1 MAEATTAMTPGAMA
15 SGAAGT
21 DLDMPEVE
29 TAVASVP
36 TSGPMAMI
44 YRLTGG
50 QSPRQL
56 LPAIAGIVVSV
67 IALGFFVSSQQPE
80 RTTLYA
86 SLPESEKSRVV
97 DALKNAGVDVA
108 LDPTTGD
115 VIVPVSD
122 YHSSR
127 MTLAAQ
133 GLPASIPDGYDALSD
148 IPMGSSRSVETVR
161 LKQTQEVELARS
173 ISEIEGLVTAR
184 VHLAIPEKSVF
195 ARASTPP
202 SGSVFLQMENGRS
215 LSRQQVDAIVHLVAS
230 SVPFM
235 AKNDVTVVDQYGNLL
250 SRAPQD
256 SAGRVSDAQLEHR
269 IRLEDIYRNR
279 VISLVTPIVGAGN
292 VTAQVNL
299 DIDFTRSEVTEELM
313 DPEGNALRSEQRS
326 SETSSEIIAKGVPG
340 ATSNSAPT
348 QTEMNTEQNL
358 GTTDPNS
365 AKARSTSETR
375 NYEVSRTVSTT
386 QRPSSQIT
394 GIQAAVL
401 VREMEVMNAETGL
414 MEVQAIPDEKLKEI
428 EALIASAIG
437 INDERGDSLTVSS
450 STFVSALEGV
460 KKPWYDMD
468 WAVNLMRQGL
478 TILLMAVV
486 VLGVIRPLI
495 NRVMVP
501 TAQGGPGE
509 AMVSMDDDVD
519 LDTVEIQEGES
530 LEDIKAKLKP
540 KKAAISPEMLDTANT
555 YDDKVAV
562 IRMIVSDEAG
572 RVSNVFKNMM
582 RGDMDPV

>member
-1 MAEATTAMTPGAMA
+1 MAEATNVMDP
-15 SGAAGT
+15 AAEGQT
-21 DLDMPEVE
+21 DDAA
-29 TAVASVP
+29 TQVATVP
-36 TSGPMAMI
+36 TSGPMAI
-44 YRLTGG
+44 VYRLTGG
-50 QSPRQL
+50 QSLRQV
-56 LPAIAGIVVSV
+56 LPAAVGIVVAIIGMV
-67 IALGFFVSSQQPE
+67 FFVVSQQPE

-86 SLPESEKSRVV
+86 SLPDSEKARVV

-115 VIVPVSD
+115 VIVPVRD

-133 GLPASIPDGYDALSD
+133 GLPASIPDGYDSLSD
-148 IPMGSSRSVETVR
+148 IPMGSSRSVESVR
-161 LKQTQEVELARS
+161 LKQTQEIELARS

-202 SGSVFLQMENGRS
+202 TGSVFVQMENGRS
-215 LSRQQVDAIVHLVAS
+215 LSRQQVDAIVHLVSS

-235 AKNDVTVVDQYGNLL
+235 SKNDVTVVDQYGNLM
-250 SRAPQD
+250 SRPAQD
-256 SAGRVSDAQLEHR
+256 SAGMMSDSQLEHR

-279 VISLVTPIVGAGN
+279 VIALVSPIVGAGN

-299 DIDFTRSEVTEELM
+299 NIDFTRSEVTEELM
-313 DPEGNALRSEQRS
+313 DPEGTVLRSEQRS
-326 SETSSEIIAKGVPG
+326 TETSSEVIAKGIPG
-340 ATSNSAPT
+340 ATSNRAPT
-348 QTEMNTEQNL
+348 QTDIDTQQNVD
-358 GTTDPNS
+358 GGDPNS
-365 AKARSTSETR
+365 AKARSSSQTR

-401 VREMEVMNAETGL
+401 VREMEVVDPETGL
-414 MEVQAIPDEKLKEI
+414 TQVQEIPQEKLDEI
-428 EALIASAIG
+428 EALVANTIG
-437 INDERGDSLTVSS
+437 IDAERGDSLTVSS

-468 WAVNLMRQGL
+468 WAVTIMRQGL
-478 TILLMAVV
+478 TILIMAVV

-495 NRVMVP
+495 NRIMVP
-501 TAQGGPGE
+501 AATGGPGE
-509 AMVSMDDDVD
+509 AVVSMDEDVD

-572 RVSNVFKNMM
+572 RVSNVFKSMM
-582 RGDMDPV
+582 RGDLDSA

>member
-1 MAEATTAMTPGAMA
+1 MAEATTVMDPATA
-15 SGAAGT
+15 SQGDEPST
-21 DLDMPEVE
+21 QVS
-29 TAVASVP
+29 TIP

-44 YRLTGG
+44 YRFTGG
-50 QSPRQL
+50 QSLRQV
-56 LPAIAGIVVSV
+56 LPATIGIIVALVGIV
-67 IALGFFVSSQQPE
+67 FFVVSQQPE

-86 SLPESEKSRVV
+86 SLPEAEKARVI

-115 VIVPVSD
+115 VIVPVRD

-133 GLPASIPDGYDALSD
+133 GLPVSIPDGYDSLAE
-148 IPMGSSRSVETVR
+148 IPMGSSRSVEQVR
-161 LKQTQEVELARS
+161 LKQTQEIELARS

-202 SGSVFLQMENGRS
+202 TASVFVQMENGRS
-215 LSRQQVDAIVHLVAS
+215 LSRQQVDAIVHLVSS

-250 SRAPQD
+250 SRPPQD
-256 SAGRVSDAQLEHR
+256 SAGMVSDAQLEHR

-279 VISLVTPIVGAGN
+279 VIALVSPIVGAGN

-299 DIDFTRSEVTEELM
+299 DIDFTRSEITEELM
-313 DPEGNALRSEQRS
+313 DPEGTALRSEQRS
-326 SETSSEIIAKGVPG
+326 SESSAEIIAKGVPG
-340 ATSNSAPT
+340 ATSNRAPT
-348 QTEMNTEQNL
+348 QTDIETSQSVDNS
-358 GTTDPNS
+358 DPNS

-401 VREMEVMNAETGL
+401 VREMEVVNPETGL
-414 MEVQAIPDEKLKEI
+414 KEVQEIPKDKLDEI
-428 EALIASAIG
+428 EALVANAIG
-437 INDERGDSLTVSS
+437 IDADRGDSLTVSS

-468 WAVNLMRQGL
+468 WAVTIMRQGL
-478 TILLMAVV
+478 TILIMAVV

-495 NRVMVP
+495 NRIMVP
-501 TAQGGPGE
+501 AAQGGPGE
-509 AMVSMDDDVD
+509 AVVNLDDDVD

-540 KKAAISPEMLDTANT
+540 KKASISPEMLDTANT

-572 RVSNVFKNMM
+572 RVSNVFKTMM
-582 RGDMDPV
+582 QQDMDPV

>member
-1 MAEATTAMTPGAMA
+1 MAEATTVMDPAAEGQTDDAATQMA
-15 SGAAGT
+15 
-21 DLDMPEVE
+21 P
-29 TAVASVP
+29 VP
-36 TSGPMAMI
+36 VSGPMAI
-44 YRLTGG
+44 VYRLTGG
-50 QSPRQL
+50 QSLRQV
-56 LPAIAGIVVSV
+56 LPAAVGIVVAV
-67 IALGFFVSSQQPE
+67 IGMAFFVVSQQPE

-86 SLPESEKSRVV
+86 SLPDSEKARVV
-97 DALKNAGVDVA
+97 DALTNAGVDVA

-115 VIVPVSD
+115 VIVPVRD

-133 GLPASIPDGYDALSD
+133 GLPASIPDGYDSLSD
-148 IPMGSSRSVETVR
+148 IPMGSSRSVENVR
-161 LKQTQEVELARS
+161 LKQSQEIELARS

-202 SGSVFLQMENGRS
+202 TGSVFVQMENGRS
-215 LSRQQVDAIVHLVAS
+215 LSRQQVDAIVHLVSS

-235 AKNDVTVVDQYGNLL
+235 SKNDVTVVDQYGNLM

-256 SAGRVSDAQLEHR
+256 SAGMMSDSQLEHR

-279 VISLVTPIVGAGN
+279 VIALVSPIVGAGN

-299 DIDFTRSEVTEELM
+299 NIDFTRSEVTEEIM
-313 DPEGNALRSEQRS
+313 DPEGTVLRSEQRS

-340 ATSNSAPT
+340 ATSNRAPT
-348 QTEMNTEQNL
+348 QTDIETQQNIDNS
-358 GTTDPNS
+358 DPNS
-365 AKARSTSETR
+365 AKARSSSQTR

-401 VREMEVMNAETGL
+401 VREMEVLDPETGL
-414 MEVQAIPDEKLKEI
+414 TQIQEIPQEKLDEI
-428 EALIASAIG
+428 EALVRNTIG
-437 INDERGDSLTVSS
+437 INSERGDSLTVSS

-468 WAVNLMRQGL
+468 WAVTIIRQGL
-478 TILLMAVV
+478 TILIMAVV

-495 NRVMVP
+495 NRIMVP
-501 TAQGGPGE
+501 AATGGPGE
-509 AMVSMDDDVD
+509 AIVSMDEDVD

-572 RVSNVFKNMM
+572 RVSNVFKSMM
-582 RGDMDPV
+582 RGDLDSA

>member
-1 MAEATTAMTPGAMA
+1 MAEATTAMTPGA
-15 SGAAGT
+15 AGT
-21 DLDMPEVE
+21 DLDSPESNTV
-29 TAVASVP
+29 VSSVP
-36 TSGPMAMI
+36 TTGPMAVL
-44 YRLTGG
+44 YRVTGG
-50 QSPRQL
+50 QSLRQV
-56 LPAIAGIVVSV
+56 LPAAIGIVVAV
-67 IALGFFVSSQQPE
+67 LGLIFFVVSQQPE

-86 SLPESEKSRVV
+86 SLPEAEKSRVV
-97 DALKNAGVDVA
+97 DALKNAGVDVT

-115 VIVPVSD
+115 VIVPVGD

-133 GLPASIPDGYDALSD
+133 GLPASIPDGYDTLGD
-148 IPMGSSRSVETVR
+148 IPMGSSRSVEQVR
-161 LKQTQEVELARS
+161 LKQTQEIELARS
-173 ISEIEGLVTAR
+173 ISEIEGVVAAR
-184 VHLAIPEKSVF
+184 LHLAIPEKSVF

-202 SGSVFLQMENGRS
+202 TASVFVQMENGRS

-235 AKNDVTVVDQYGNLL
+235 AKNDVTVVDQHGNLL
-250 SRAPQD
+250 SRPPQD
-256 SAGRVSDAQLEHR
+256 TAGMVSDAQLEHR

-279 VISLVTPIVGAGN
+279 VIALVSPIVGAGN

-299 DIDFTRSEVTEELM
+299 DIDFTRSEVTEEIM

-326 SETSSEIIAKGVPG
+326 SESSSEIIAKGVPG
-340 ATSNSAPT
+340 ATSNRAPT
-348 QTEMNTEQNL
+348 RTEVDTEQNADSS
-358 GTTDPNS
+358 DPNS

-401 VREMEVMNAETGL
+401 VREMEVMNPETGL
-414 MEVQAIPDEKLKEI
+414 IEVQEIPQEKLDEI
-428 EALIASAIG
+428 EALVANALG
-437 INDERGDSLTVSS
+437 IDDERGDSLTVSS
-450 STFVSALEGV
+450 STFVSALEGI

-468 WAVNLMRQGL
+468 WAVLIMRQGL
-478 TILLMAVV
+478 TIVIMAVV

-495 NRVMVP
+495 NRIMVP
-501 TAQGGPGE
+501 AAQGGPGE
-509 AMVSMDDDVD
+509 AVISLDDDVD

-540 KKAAISPEMLDTANT
+540 KKASISPEMLDTANT

-572 RVSNVFKNMM
+572 RVSNVFKTMM
-582 RGDMDPV
+582 QKDMDTV

>member
-1 MAEATTAMTPGAMA
+1 MAEETKVMDP
-15 SGAAGT
+15 AAENQVDDVST
-21 DLDMPEVE
+21 QV
-29 TAVASVP
+29 VQVP
-36 TSGPMAMI
+36 TTGPMAVL

-50 QSPRQL
+50 QSLRQV
-56 LPAIAGIVVSV
+56 LPAVVGITVAV
-67 IALGFFVSSQQPE
+67 IGLVFFVVSQQPE

-86 SLPESEKSRVV
+86 SLPEAEKARVV
-97 DALKNAGVDVA
+97 DALKNAGVDVV
-108 LDPTTGD
+108 LDPSTGD
-115 VIVPVSD
+115 VIVPVKD

-133 GLPASIPDGYDALSD
+133 GLPASIPDGYDSISD
-148 IPMGSSRSVETVR
+148 IPMGSSRSIENVR
-161 LKQTQEVELARS
+161 LKQSQEIELARS
-173 ISEIEGLVTAR
+173 ISEIDGLVTAR

-195 ARASTPP
+195 ARSATPP
-202 SGSVFLQMENGRS
+202 TASVFVQMENGRS
-215 LSRQQVDAIVHLVAS
+215 LSRQQVDAIVHLVSS

-250 SRAPQD
+250 SRPPQD
-256 SAGRVSDAQLEHR
+256 SAGMVSDAQLEHR
-269 IRLEDIYRNR
+269 IRLEEIYRNR
-279 VISLVTPIVGAGN
+279 VIALVSPIVGAGN

-299 DIDFTRSEVTEELM
+299 DIDFTRSEVTEEVM
-313 DPEGNALRSEQRS
+313 DPEGTALRSEQRS
-326 SETSSEIIAKGVPG
+326 SESSAEIIAKGVPG
-340 ATSNSAPT
+340 ATSNRAPT
-348 QTEMNTEQNL
+348 QTDIDTQQNTDSS
-358 GTTDPNS
+358 DPN
-365 AKARSTSETR
+365 ANRARSQSSTR

-414 MEVQAIPDEKLKEI
+414 MEVSEIPEEKLKEI
-428 EALIASAIG
+428 EALVSDAIG
-437 INDERGDSLTVSS
+437 INNERGDRLTVSS
-450 STFVSALEGV
+450 STFVSALEGI

-468 WAVNLMRQGL
+468 WAIMIMRQSL
-478 TILLMAVV
+478 TILIMAVV

-501 TAQGGPGE
+501 TATGGPGE
-509 AMVSMDDDVD
+509 AVMTADDDVD

-540 KKAAISPEMLDTANT
+540 KKAAISAEMLDTANT

-572 RVSNVFKNMM
+572 RVSNVFKAMM
-582 RGDMDPV
+582 QQDLDAV

>member
-1 MAEATTAMTPGAMA
+1 MAEATTAMTPGA
-15 SGAAGT
+15 AGT
-21 DLDMPEVE
+21 DLDSPESNTV
-29 TAVASVP
+29 VSSVP
-36 TSGPMAMI
+36 TTGPMAVL
-44 YRLTGG
+44 YRVTGG
-50 QSPRQL
+50 QSLRQV
-56 LPAIAGIVVSV
+56 LPAAIGIVVAV
-67 IALGFFVSSQQPE
+67 LGLIFFVVSQQPE

-86 SLPESEKSRVV
+86 SLPEAEKSRVV
-97 DALKNAGVDVA
+97 DALKNAGVDVT

-115 VIVPVSD
+115 VIVPVGD

-133 GLPASIPDGYDALSD
+133 GLPASIPDGYDTLGD
-148 IPMGSSRSVETVR
+148 IPMGSSRSVEQVR
-161 LKQTQEVELARS
+161 LKQTQEIELARS
-173 ISEIEGLVTAR
+173 ISEIEGVVASRL
-184 VHLAIPEKSVF
+184 HLAIPEKSVF

-202 SGSVFLQMENGRS
+202 TASVFVQMENGRS

-235 AKNDVTVVDQYGNLL
+235 AKNDVTVVDQHGNLL
-250 SRAPQD
+250 SRPPQD
-256 SAGRVSDAQLEHR
+256 TAGMVSDAQLEHR

-279 VISLVTPIVGAGN
+279 VIALVSPIVGAGN

-299 DIDFTRSEVTEELM
+299 DIDFTRSEVTEEIM

-326 SETSSEIIAKGVPG
+326 SESSSEIIAKGVPG

-348 QTEMNTEQNL
+348 RTEVDTEQNADSS
-358 GTTDPNS
+358 DPNS

-401 VREMEVMNAETGL
+401 VREMEVMNPETGL
-414 MEVQAIPDEKLKEI
+414 IEVQEIPQEKLDEI
-428 EALIASAIG
+428 EALVANALG
-437 INDERGDSLTVSS
+437 IDDERGDSLTVSS

-468 WAVNLMRQGL
+468 WAVLIMRQGL
-478 TILLMAVV
+478 TIVIMAVV

-495 NRVMVP
+495 NRIMVP
-501 TAQGGPGE
+501 AAQGGPGE
-509 AMVSMDDDVD
+509 AVISLDDDVD

-540 KKAAISPEMLDTANT
+540 KKASISPEMLDTANT

-572 RVSNVFKNMM
+572 RVSNVFKTMM
-582 RGDMDPV
+582 QKDMDTV

>member
-1 MAEATTAMTPGAMA
+1 MAEATTAIDPTAENVSADP
-15 SGAAGT
+15 S
-21 DLDMPEVE
+21 
-29 TAVASVP
+29 TAVARP
-36 TSGPMAMI
+36 ASGLTAI
-44 YRLTGG
+44 VQRLTGG
-50 QSPRQL
+50 QSIRQI
-56 LPAIAGIVVSV
+56 LPAAGAIIVSV
-67 IALGFFVSSQQPE
+67 IGLTFFVISQQPE

-86 SLPESEKSRVV
+86 SLPEAEKARVV
-97 DALKNAGVDVA
+97 DALRNSGVDVA
-108 LDPTTGD
+108 LDPTTGE
-115 VIVPVSD
+115 VIVPVAD

-133 GLPASIPDGYDALSD
+133 GLPTSIPDGYSAVAE
-148 IPMGSSRSVETVR
+148 IPMGSSKSVENAR
-161 LKQTQEVELARS
+161 LKQGQEIELARS
-173 ISEIEGLVTAR
+173 ISEIDGLVTSR

-202 SGSVFLQMENGRS
+202 TASVFVQMENGRS
-215 LSRQQVDAIVHLVAS
+215 LSRQQVDAIVHLVSS

-250 SRAPQD
+250 SRPPQD
-256 SAGRVSDAQLEHR
+256 SAGMLSDAQLEHR

-279 VISLVTPIVGAGN
+279 VIALVSPIVGAGN

-299 DIDFTRSEVTEELM
+299 EMDFTRSEVTEEVV

-326 SETSSEIIAKGVPG
+326 TDYSSEMNARGVPG
-340 ATSNSAPT
+340 ATTNRAPSQAEMESQQGNDADSSAL
-348 QTEMNTEQNL
+348 NN
-358 GTTDPNS
+358 
-365 AKARSTSETR
+365 RSSSEVR

-386 QRPSSQIT
+386 QRPSNQIMR
-394 GIQAAVL
+394 IQAAVL
-401 VREMEVMNAETGL
+401 VREMEAVNPETGV
-414 MEVQAIPDEKLKEI
+414 MEVQEIPQDKLDEI
-428 EALIASAIG
+428 RALVSDAIG
-437 INDERGDSLTVSS
+437 FNSERGDSLTVSS

-468 WAVNLMRQGL
+468 WAMTIMSQSL
-478 TILLMAVV
+478 TILIMAVV

-495 NRVMVP
+495 NRIMVP
-501 TAQGGPGE
+501 SAQGGPGE
-509 AMVSMDDDVD
+509 AIIAHDDEVD

-540 KKAAISPEMLDTANT
+540 KKAAISAEMLDTANT

-572 RVSNVFKNMM
+572 RVSNVFKTMM
-582 RGDMDPV
+582 QKDMDMI

>member
-1 MAEATTAMTPGAMA
+1 MAEATTVMNPA
-15 SGAAGT
+15 
-21 DLDMPEVE
+21 EVGQGDE
-29 TAVASVP
+29 PTTQVSTIP
-36 TSGPMAMI
+36 TSGPMAVL
-44 YRLTGG
+44 YRVTGG
-50 QSPRQL
+50 QSLRQV
-56 LPAIAGIVVSV
+56 LPAAIGIIVAVVAIV
-67 IALGFFVSSQQPE
+67 FFVVAQQPE

-86 SLPESEKSRVV
+86 SLPEAEKARVI
-97 DALKNAGVDVA
+97 DALKNAGVDVT

-115 VIVPVSD
+115 VIVPVRD

-133 GLPASIPDGYDALSD
+133 GLPASIPDGYEALAD
-148 IPMGSSRSVETVR
+148 IPMGSSRSVEQVR
-161 LKQTQEVELARS
+161 LKQTQEIELARS

-202 SGSVFLQMENGRS
+202 TASVFIQMENGRS
-215 LSRQQVDAIVHLVAS
+215 LSRQQVDAVVHLVSS

-250 SRAPQD
+250 SRPPQD
-256 SAGRVSDAQLEHR
+256 SAGMMSDAQLEHR

-279 VISLVTPIVGAGN
+279 VIALVTPIVGAGN

-299 DIDFTRSEVTEELM
+299 DIDFTRSETTEELM
-313 DPEGNALRSEQRS
+313 DPEGTALRSEQRS

-340 ATSNSAPT
+340 ATSNRAPAQTDIDT
-348 QTEMNTEQNL
+348 QQSTDSN
-358 GTTDPNS
+358 DPNS
-365 AKARSTSETR
+365 AKARSSSETR

-394 GIQAAVL
+394 GIKAAVL
-401 VREMEVMNAETGL
+401 VREMEVVNPETGL
-414 MEVQAIPDEKLKEI
+414 TEVQGIPKEKLDEI
-428 EALIASAIG
+428 EALVSNAIG
-437 INDERGDSLTVSS
+437 IDVDRGDSLTVSS

-468 WAVNLMRQGL
+468 WAVVIMRQGL
-478 TILLMAVV
+478 TILIMAVV

-495 NRVMVP
+495 NRIMVP
-501 TAQGGPGE
+501 AAQGGPGE
-509 AMVSMDDDVD
+509 AVVNLDDDVD

-572 RVSNVFKNMM
+572 RVSNVFKSMM
-582 RGDMDPV
+582 QKDMDTV

>member
-1 MAEATTAMTPGAMA
+1 MAEATTVMDP
-15 SGAAGT
+15 AAK
-21 DLDMPEVE
+21 VE
-29 TAVASVP
+29 GDNTATQAVAHP
-36 TSGPMAMI
+36 TNGPMGFV

-50 QSPRQL
+50 QSLRQVL
-56 LPAIAGIVVSV
+56 LPATGVIV
-67 IALGFFVSSQQPE
+67 ALIGLVFFVISQQPE

-86 SLPESEKSRVV
+86 SLPEAEKSRVV
-97 DALKNAGVDVA
+97 DALKNAGVDVT

-115 VIVPVSD
+115 VIVPVGD

-148 IPMGSSRSVETVR
+148 IPMGSSRLVENVR
-161 LKQTQEVELARS
+161 LKQTQEIELARS
-173 ISEIEGLVTAR
+173 IGEIEGVVAAR

-202 SGSVFLQMENGRS
+202 TASVFTQMENGRS
-215 LSRQQVDAIVHLVAS
+215 LSRQQVDAIVHLVS
-230 SVPFM
+230 SSIPFM
-235 AKNDVTVVDQYGNLL
+235 AKNDVTVVDQHGNLL
-250 SRAPQD
+250 SRPPQD
-256 SAGRVSDAQLEHR
+256 SAGMVSDAQLEHR

-279 VISLVTPIVGAGN
+279 VIALVSPIVGAGN

-299 DIDFTRSEVTEELM
+299 DIDFTRSEVTEEIM
-313 DPEGNALRSEQRS
+313 DPEGNAIRSEQRS
-326 SETSSEIIAKGVPG
+326 SESSSEIIAKGVPG
-340 ATSNSAPT
+340 ATSNRAPT
-348 QTEMNTEQNL
+348 STEVETQQKNDNANAN
-358 GTTDPNS
+358 P
-365 AKARSTSETR
+365 ARARSTSETR

-401 VREMEVMNAETGL
+401 VREIEVIDPETGL
-414 MEVQAIPDEKLKEI
+414 KEAQAIPKEKLDEI
-428 EALIASAIG
+428 EALVSNAIG
-437 INDERGDSLTVSS
+437 IDLDRGDSLTVSS
-450 STFVSALEGV
+450 STFVSTLEGI

-468 WAVNLMRQGL
+468 WAVALMRQGL
-478 TILLMAVV
+478 TILIMAVV

-495 NRVMVP
+495 NRIMVP
-501 TAQGGPGE
+501 AAHGGPGE
-509 AMVSMDDDVD
+509 AVVAMDDDVD

-582 RGDMDPV
+582 QKDMDTV

>member
-1 MAEATTAMTPGAMA
+1 MAEATTVMNPA
-15 SGAAGT
+15 
-21 DLDMPEVE
+21 EVGQGDE
-29 TAVASVP
+29 PNTQVSTIP
-36 TSGPMAMI
+36 TTGPMAVL
-44 YRLTGG
+44 YRVTGG
-50 QSPRQL
+50 QSLRQV
-56 LPAIAGIVVSV
+56 LPAAIGIIV
-67 IALGFFVSSQQPE
+67 ALVAIVFFVVSQQPE

-86 SLPESEKSRVV
+86 SLPEAEKARVI
-97 DALKNAGVDVA
+97 DALKNAGVDVT

-133 GLPASIPDGYDALSD
+133 GLPASIPDGYEALAD
-148 IPMGSSRSVETVR
+148 IPMGSSRSVEQVR
-161 LKQTQEVELARS
+161 LKQTQEIELARS
-173 ISEIEGLVTAR
+173 ISEIEGVVTAR

-202 SGSVFLQMENGRS
+202 TASVFVQMENGRS
-215 LSRQQVDAIVHLVAS
+215 LSRQQVDAIVHLVSS

-250 SRAPQD
+250 SRPPQD
-256 SAGRVSDAQLEHR
+256 SAGMMSDAQLEHR

-279 VISLVTPIVGAGN
+279 VIALVTPIVGAGN

-299 DIDFTRSEVTEELM
+299 DIDFTRSETTEELM
-313 DPEGNALRSEQRS
+313 DPEGTALRSEQRS

-340 ATSNSAPT
+340 ATSNRAPT
-348 QTEMNTEQNL
+348 QTDIETQQSADSN
-358 GTTDPNS
+358 DPNS
-365 AKARSTSETR
+365 AKARSSSETR

-386 QRPSSQIT
+386 QRPSSQII
-394 GIQAAVL
+394 GIKAAVL
-401 VREMEVMNAETGL
+401 VREMEAVNPETGL
-414 MEVQAIPDEKLKEI
+414 TEVQGIPKEKLDEI
-428 EALIASAIG
+428 EALVSNAIG
-437 INDERGDSLTVSS
+437 IDVERGDNLTVSS

-468 WAVNLMRQGL
+468 WAVVIMRQGL
-478 TILLMAVV
+478 TILIMAVV

-495 NRVMVP
+495 NRIMVP
-501 TAQGGPGE
+501 AAQGGPGE
-509 AMVSMDDDVD
+509 AVVNLDDDVD

-572 RVSNVFKNMM
+572 RVSNVFKSMM
-582 RGDMDPV
+582 QKDMDTV

>member
-1 MAEATTAMTPGAMA
+1 MAEATTVIDPA
-15 SGAAGT
+15 AAGQGDEPST
-21 DLDMPEVE
+21 SVS
-29 TAVASVP
+29 TVP
-36 TSGPMAMI
+36 TSGPMAVL
-44 YRLTGG
+44 YRITGG
-50 QSPRQL
+50 QSLRQV
-56 LPAIAGIVVSV
+56 LPAAIGVVV
-67 IALGFFVSSQQPE
+67 ALVAIIFFVVSQQPE

-86 SLPESEKSRVV
+86 SLPEAEKARVI

-115 VIVPVSD
+115 VIVPVRD

-133 GLPASIPDGYDALSD
+133 GLPASIPDGYDSLAD
-148 IPMGSSRSVETVR
+148 IPMGSSRSVEQVR
-161 LKQTQEVELARS
+161 LKQTQEIELARS
-173 ISEIEGLVTAR
+173 ISEIQGLVTAR

-202 SGSVFLQMENGRS
+202 TASVFAQMENGRS
-215 LSRQQVDAIVHLVAS
+215 LSRQQVDAIVHLVSS

-250 SRAPQD
+250 SRPPQD
-256 SAGRVSDAQLEHR
+256 SAGMVSDAQLEHR
-269 IRLEDIYRNR
+269 IRLEEIYRNR
-279 VISLVTPIVGAGN
+279 VIALVSPIVGAGN

-299 DIDFTRSEVTEELM
+299 AIDFTRSEITEELM
-313 DPEGNALRSEQRS
+313 DPEGTALRSEQRS
-326 SETSSEIIAKGVPG
+326 SESSSELIAKGVPG
-340 ATSNSAPT
+340 ATSNRAPT
-348 QTEMNTEQNL
+348 QTDIETQQTIDNS
-358 GTTDPNS
+358 DPNA

-394 GIQAAVL
+394 SIQAAVL
-401 VREMEVMNAETGL
+401 VREMEVVNPETGL
-414 MEVQAIPDEKLKEI
+414 TEVKEIPKEKLDEI
-428 EALIASAIG
+428 KALVSSAIG
-437 INDERGDSLTVSS
+437 IDADRGDSLTVSS

-468 WAVNLMRQGL
+468 WAVTIMRQGL
-478 TILLMAVV
+478 TILIMAVV

-495 NRVMVP
+495 NRIMVP
-501 TAQGGPGE
+501 AAQGGPGE
-509 AMVSMDDDVD
+509 AVVTLDEDVD

-540 KKAAISPEMLDTANT
+540 KKASISPEMLDTANT

-572 RVSNVFKNMM
+572 RVSNVFKTMM
-582 RGDMDPV
+582 QNDMDPV

>member
-1 MAEATTAMTPGAMA
+1 MAEATTVIDPA
-15 SGAAGT
+15 AAGQGDEPST
-21 DLDMPEVE
+21 SVS
-29 TAVASVP
+29 TAP
-36 TSGPMAMI
+36 TSGPMAVL
-44 YRLTGG
+44 YRVTGG
-50 QSPRQL
+50 QSLRQV
-56 LPAIAGIVVSV
+56 LPAAIGVVV
-67 IALGFFVSSQQPE
+67 ALVAIIFFVVSQQPE

-86 SLPESEKSRVV
+86 SLPEAEKARVI

-115 VIVPVSD
+115 VIVPVRD

-133 GLPASIPDGYDALSD
+133 GLPASIPDGYDSLAD
-148 IPMGSSRSVETVR
+148 IPMGSSRSVEQVR
-161 LKQTQEVELARS
+161 LKQTQEIELARS
-173 ISEIEGLVTAR
+173 ISEIEALVTAR

-202 SGSVFLQMENGRS
+202 TASVFVQMENGRS
-215 LSRQQVDAIVHLVAS
+215 LSRQQVDAIVHLVSS

-250 SRAPQD
+250 SRPPQD
-256 SAGRVSDAQLEHR
+256 SAGMVSDAQLEHR
-269 IRLEDIYRNR
+269 IRLEEIYRNR
-279 VISLVTPIVGAGN
+279 VIALVSPIVGAGN

-299 DIDFTRSEVTEELM
+299 DIDFTRSEITEELM
-313 DPEGNALRSEQRS
+313 DPEGTALRSEQRS
-326 SETSSEIIAKGVPG
+326 SESSSEIIAKGVPG
-340 ATSNSAPT
+340 ATSNRAPT
-348 QTEMNTEQNL
+348 QTDIETQQSIDNS
-358 GTTDPNS
+358 DPNA

-394 GIQAAVL
+394 SIQAAVL
-401 VREMEVMNAETGL
+401 VREMEFVNPETGL
-414 MEVQAIPDEKLKEI
+414 TEVKEIPKEKLDEI
-428 EALIASAIG
+428 KALVSSAIG
-437 INDERGDSLTVSS
+437 IDADRGDSLTVSS

-468 WAVNLMRQGL
+468 WAVTIMRQGL
-478 TILLMAVV
+478 TILIMAVV

-495 NRVMVP
+495 NRIMVP
-501 TAQGGPGE
+501 AAQGGPGE
-509 AMVSMDDDVD
+509 AVVTMDEDVD

-540 KKAAISPEMLDTANT
+540 KKASISPEMLDTANT

-572 RVSNVFKNMM
+572 RVSNVFKTMM
-582 RGDMDPV
+582 QNDMDPV

>member
-1 MAEATTAMTPGAMA
+1 MAEATTVMDPAAEGQTDDAATQMA
-15 SGAAGT
+15 
-21 DLDMPEVE
+21 P
-29 TAVASVP
+29 VP
-36 TSGPMAMI
+36 VSGPMAI
-44 YRLTGG
+44 VYRLTGG
-50 QSPRQL
+50 QSLRQV
-56 LPAIAGIVVSV
+56 LPAAVGIVVAV
-67 IALGFFVSSQQPE
+67 IGMAFFVVTQQPE

-86 SLPESEKSRVV
+86 SLPDSEKARVV
-97 DALKNAGVDVA
+97 DALTNAGVDVA

-115 VIVPVSD
+115 VIVPVRD

-133 GLPASIPDGYDALSD
+133 GLPASIPDGYDSLSD
-148 IPMGSSRSVETVR
+148 IPMGSSRLVENVR
-161 LKQTQEVELARS
+161 LKQTQEIELARS

-202 SGSVFLQMENGRS
+202 TGSVFVQMENGRS
-215 LSRQQVDAIVHLVAS
+215 LSRQQVDAIVHLVSS

-235 AKNDVTVVDQYGNLL
+235 SKNDVTVVDQYGNLM

-256 SAGRVSDAQLEHR
+256 SAGMMSDSQLEHR

-279 VISLVTPIVGAGN
+279 VIALVSPIVGAGN

-299 DIDFTRSEVTEELM
+299 NIDFTRSEVTEEIM
-313 DPEGNALRSEQRS
+313 DPEGTVLRSEQRS

-340 ATSNSAPT
+340 ATSNRAPT
-348 QTEMNTEQNL
+348 QTEIDTQQNKDNS
-358 GTTDPNS
+358 DPNS
-365 AKARSTSETR
+365 AKARSSSQTR

-401 VREMEVMNAETGL
+401 VREMEVLDPETGL
-414 MEVQAIPDEKLKEI
+414 TQIQEIPQEKLDEI
-428 EALIASAIG
+428 EALVRNTIG
-437 INDERGDSLTVSS
+437 IDSERGDSLTVSS

-468 WAVNLMRQGL
+468 WAVTIMRQGL
-478 TILLMAVV
+478 TILIMAVV

-495 NRVMVP
+495 NRIMVP
-501 TAQGGPGE
+501 AATGGPGE
-509 AMVSMDDDVD
+509 AIVSMDEDVD

-572 RVSNVFKNMM
+572 RVSNVFKSMM
-582 RGDMDPV
+582 RGDLDSA

>member
-1 MAEATTAMTPGAMA
+1 MAEATTIMNPA
-15 SGAAGT
+15 
-21 DLDMPEVE
+21 EVGQGDE
-29 TAVASVP
+29 PTTQVSTIP
-36 TSGPMAMI
+36 TSGPMAVL
-44 YRLTGG
+44 YRVTGG
-50 QSPRQL
+50 QSLRQV
-56 LPAIAGIVVSV
+56 LPAAIGIIVAVVAIV
-67 IALGFFVSSQQPE
+67 FFVVSQQPE

-86 SLPESEKSRVV
+86 SLPEAEKARVI
-97 DALKNAGVDVA
+97 DALKNAGVDVT

-115 VIVPVSD
+115 VIVPVRD

-133 GLPASIPDGYDALSD
+133 GLPASIPDGYEALAD
-148 IPMGSSRSVETVR
+148 IPMGSSRSVEQVR
-161 LKQTQEVELARS
+161 LKQTQEIELARS
-173 ISEIEGLVTAR
+173 ISEIAGLVTAR

-202 SGSVFLQMENGRS
+202 TASVFIQMENGRS
-215 LSRQQVDAIVHLVAS
+215 LSRQQVDAVVHLVSS

-250 SRAPQD
+250 SRPPQD
-256 SAGRVSDAQLEHR
+256 SAGMVSDAQLEHR

-279 VISLVTPIVGAGN
+279 VIALVTPIVGAGN

-299 DIDFTRSEVTEELM
+299 DIDFTRSETTEELM
-313 DPEGNALRSEQRS
+313 DPEGTALRSEQRS

-340 ATSNSAPT
+340 ATSNRAPT
-348 QTEMNTEQNL
+348 QTDIDTQQSTDSN
-358 GTTDPNS
+358 DPNS
-365 AKARSTSETR
+365 AKARSSSETR

-394 GIQAAVL
+394 GIKAAVL
-401 VREMEVMNAETGL
+401 VREMEVVNPETGL
-414 MEVQAIPDEKLKEI
+414 TEVQGIPKEKLDEI
-428 EALIASAIG
+428 EALVSNAIG
-437 INDERGDSLTVSS
+437 IDVDRGDSLTVSS
-450 STFVSALEGV
+450 SPFVSALEGV

-468 WAVNLMRQGL
+468 WAVVIMRQGL
-478 TILLMAVV
+478 TILIMAVV

-495 NRVMVP
+495 NRIMVP
-501 TAQGGPGE
+501 AAQGGPGE
-509 AMVSMDDDVD
+509 AVVNLDDDVD

-572 RVSNVFKNMM
+572 RVSNVFKSMM
-582 RGDMDPV
+582 QKDMDTV

>member
-1 MAEATTAMTPGAMA
+1 MAEATTVIDPA
-15 SGAAGT
+15 AAGQGDEPST
-21 DLDMPEVE
+21 SVS
-29 TAVASVP
+29 TVP
-36 TSGPMAMI
+36 TSGPMAVL
-44 YRLTGG
+44 YRITGG
-50 QSPRQL
+50 QSLRQV
-56 LPAIAGIVVSV
+56 LPAAIGVVV
-67 IALGFFVSSQQPE
+67 ALVAIIFFVVSQQPE

-86 SLPESEKSRVV
+86 SLPEAEKARVI

-115 VIVPVSD
+115 VIVPVRD

-133 GLPASIPDGYDALSD
+133 GLPASIPDGYDSLAD
-148 IPMGSSRSVETVR
+148 IPMGSSRSVEQVR
-161 LKQTQEVELARS
+161 LKQTQEIELARS
-173 ISEIEGLVTAR
+173 ISEIQGLVTAR

-202 SGSVFLQMENGRS
+202 SASVFVQMENGRS
-215 LSRQQVDAIVHLVAS
+215 LSRQQVDAIVHLVSS

-250 SRAPQD
+250 SRPPQD
-256 SAGRVSDAQLEHR
+256 SAGMVSDAQLEHR
-269 IRLEDIYRNR
+269 IRLEEIYRNR
-279 VISLVTPIVGAGN
+279 VIALVSPIVGAGN

-299 DIDFTRSEVTEELM
+299 AIDFTRSEITEELM
-313 DPEGNALRSEQRS
+313 DPEGTALRSEQRS
-326 SETSSEIIAKGVPG
+326 SESSSELIAKGVPG
-340 ATSNSAPT
+340 ATSNRAPT
-348 QTEMNTEQNL
+348 QTEIETQQTIDNS
-358 GTTDPNS
+358 DPNA

-394 GIQAAVL
+394 SIQAAVL
-401 VREMEVMNAETGL
+401 VREMEVVNPETGL
-414 MEVQAIPDEKLKEI
+414 TEVKEIPKEKLDEI
-428 EALIASAIG
+428 KALVSSAIG
-437 INDERGDSLTVSS
+437 IDADRGDSLTVSS

-468 WAVNLMRQGL
+468 WAVTIMRQGL
-478 TILLMAVV
+478 TILIMAVV

-495 NRVMVP
+495 NRIMVP
-501 TAQGGPGE
+501 AAQGGPGE
-509 AMVSMDDDVD
+509 AVVTLDEDVD

-540 KKAAISPEMLDTANT
+540 KKASISPEMLDTANT

-572 RVSNVFKNMM
+572 RVSNVFKTMM
-582 RGDMDPV
+582 QNDMDPV

>member
-1 MAEATTAMTPGAMA
+1 MAEATTVMNPA
-15 SGAAGT
+15 
-21 DLDMPEVE
+21 EVSQGDE
-29 TAVASVP
+29 PTTQVSTIP
-36 TSGPMAMI
+36 TSGPMAVL
-44 YRLTGG
+44 YRVTGG
-50 QSPRQL
+50 QSLRQV
-56 LPAIAGIVVSV
+56 LPAAIGIIVAVVAIV
-67 IALGFFVSSQQPE
+67 FFVVSQQPE

-86 SLPESEKSRVV
+86 SLPEAEKARVI
-97 DALKNAGVDVA
+97 DALKNAGVDVT

-115 VIVPVSD
+115 VIVPVRD

-133 GLPASIPDGYDALSD
+133 GLPASIPDGYEALSD
-148 IPMGSSRSVETVR
+148 LPMGSSRSVEQVR
-161 LKQTQEVELARS
+161 LKQTQEIELARS
-173 ISEIEGLVTAR
+173 VSEIEGVVSAR
-184 VHLAIPEKSVF
+184 IHLAIPEKSVF

-202 SGSVFLQMENGRS
+202 SASVFVQMENGRS
-215 LSRQQVDAIVHLVAS
+215 LSRQQVDAIVHLVSS

-250 SRAPQD
+250 SRPPQD
-256 SAGRVSDAQLEHR
+256 SAGMVSDAQLEHR

-279 VISLVTPIVGAGN
+279 VIALVTPIVGAGN

-299 DIDFTRSEVTEELM
+299 DIDFTRIETTEEVM
-313 DPEGNALRSEQRS
+313 DPEGTALRSEQRS

-340 ATSNSAPT
+340 ATSNRAPT
-348 QTEMNTEQNL
+348 QTDIDTQQSTDSN
-358 GTTDPNS
+358 DPNS
-365 AKARSTSETR
+365 AKARSSSETR

-394 GIQAAVL
+394 GIKAAVL
-401 VREMEVMNAETGL
+401 VREMEVVNPETGL
-414 MEVQAIPDEKLKEI
+414 TEVQGIPEEKLDEI
-428 EALIASAIG
+428 KALVSNAIG
-437 INDERGDSLTVSS
+437 IDIDRGDSLTVSS
-450 STFVSALEGV
+450 SAFVSSLEGI

-468 WAVNLMRQGL
+468 WAVVIMRQGL
-478 TILLMAVV
+478 TILIMAVV

-495 NRVMVP
+495 NRIMVP
-501 TAQGGPGE
+501 AAQGGPGE
-509 AMVSMDDDVD
+509 AVVNLDDDVD

-572 RVSNVFKNMM
+572 RVSNVFKSMM
-582 RGDMDPV
+582 QKDMDTV

>member
-1 MAEATTAMTPGAMA
+1 MAEATTVMNPA
-15 SGAAGT
+15 
-21 DLDMPEVE
+21 EVGQGDE
-29 TAVASVP
+29 PTTQVSTIP
-36 TSGPMAMI
+36 TSGPMAI
-44 YRLTGG
+44 LYRVTGG
-50 QSPRQL
+50 QSLRQV
-56 LPAIAGIVVSV
+56 LPAAIGIIVAVVAIV
-67 IALGFFVSSQQPE
+67 FFVVSQQPE

-86 SLPESEKSRVV
+86 SLPEAEKARVI
-97 DALKNAGVDVA
+97 DALKNAGVDVT

-115 VIVPVSD
+115 VIVPVRD

-133 GLPASIPDGYDALSD
+133 GLPASIPDGYEALAD
-148 IPMGSSRSVETVR
+148 IPMGSSRSVEQVR
-161 LKQTQEVELARS
+161 LKQTQEIELARS

-202 SGSVFLQMENGRS
+202 TASVFVQMENGRS
-215 LSRQQVDAIVHLVAS
+215 LSRQQVDAVVHLVSS

-250 SRAPQD
+250 SRPPQD
-256 SAGRVSDAQLEHR
+256 SAGMVSDAQLEHR

-279 VISLVTPIVGAGN
+279 VIALVSPIVGAGN

-299 DIDFTRSEVTEELM
+299 DIDFTRSETTEELM
-313 DPEGNALRSEQRS
+313 DPEGTALRSEQRS

-340 ATSNSAPT
+340 ATSNRAPT
-348 QTEMNTEQNL
+348 QTDIDTQQSTDSN
-358 GTTDPNS
+358 DPNS
-365 AKARSTSETR
+365 AKARSSSETR

-394 GIQAAVL
+394 GIKAAVL
-401 VREMEVMNAETGL
+401 VREMEVVNPETGL
-414 MEVQAIPDEKLKEI
+414 TEVQGIPKEKLDEI
-428 EALIASAIG
+428 EALVSNAIG
-437 INDERGDSLTVSS
+437 IDVDRGDSLTVSS

-468 WAVNLMRQGL
+468 WAVVIMRQGL
-478 TILLMAVV
+478 TILIMAVV

-495 NRVMVP
+495 NRIMVP
-501 TAQGGPGE
+501 AAQGGPGE
-509 AMVSMDDDVD
+509 AVVNLDDDVD

-572 RVSNVFKNMM
+572 RVSNVFKSMM
-582 RGDMDPV
+582 QKDMDTV

>member
-1 MAEATTAMTPGAMA
+1 MAEATTVMNPA
-15 SGAAGT
+15 
-21 DLDMPEVE
+21 EVGQGDE
-29 TAVASVP
+29 PTTQVSTIP
-36 TSGPMAMI
+36 TSGPMAVL
-44 YRLTGG
+44 YRVTGG
-50 QSPRQL
+50 QSLRQV
-56 LPAIAGIVVSV
+56 LPAAIGIIVAVVAIV
-67 IALGFFVSSQQPE
+67 FFVVAQQPE

-86 SLPESEKSRVV
+86 SLPEAEKARVI
-97 DALKNAGVDVA
+97 DALKNAGVDVT

-115 VIVPVSD
+115 VIVPVRD

-133 GLPASIPDGYDALSD
+133 GLPASIPDGYEALAD
-148 IPMGSSRSVETVR
+148 IPMGSSRSVEQVR
-161 LKQTQEVELARS
+161 LKQTQEIELARS

-202 SGSVFLQMENGRS
+202 TASVFIQMENGRS
-215 LSRQQVDAIVHLVAS
+215 LSRQQVDAVVHLVSS

-250 SRAPQD
+250 SRPPQD
-256 SAGRVSDAQLEHR
+256 SAGMMSDAQLEHR

-279 VISLVTPIVGAGN
+279 VIALVTPIVGAGN

-299 DIDFTRSEVTEELM
+299 DIDFTRSETTEELM
-313 DPEGNALRSEQRS
+313 DPEGTALRSEQRS

-340 ATSNSAPT
+340 ATSNRAPAQTDIDT
-348 QTEMNTEQNL
+348 QQSTDSN
-358 GTTDPNS
+358 DPNS
-365 AKARSTSETR
+365 AKARSSSETR

-394 GIQAAVL
+394 GIKAAVL
-401 VREMEVMNAETGL
+401 VREMEVVNPETGL
-414 MEVQAIPDEKLKEI
+414 KEVQGISKEKLDEI
-428 EALIASAIG
+428 EALVSNAIG
-437 INDERGDSLTVSS
+437 IDVDRGDSLTVSS
-450 STFVSALEGV
+450 SPFVSALEGV

-468 WAVNLMRQGL
+468 WAVVIMRQGL
-478 TILLMAVV
+478 TILIMAVV

-495 NRVMVP
+495 NRIMVP
-501 TAQGGPGE
+501 AAQGGPGE
-509 AMVSMDDDVD
+509 AVVNLDDDVD

-572 RVSNVFKNMM
+572 RVSNVFKSMM
-582 RGDMDPV
+582 QKDMDTV

>member
-1 MAEATTAMTPGAMA
+1 MADATTVMDPNAPAPEAEATT
-15 SGAAGT
+15 S
-21 DLDMPEVE
+21 
-29 TAVASVP
+29 VATVP
-36 TSGPMAMI
+36 QTGPMAVI

-50 QSPRQL
+50 QSLRQV
-56 LPAIAGIVVSV
+56 LPAVGAIVVSIIGLV
-67 IALGFFVSSQQPE
+67 FFVISQQPE

-86 SLPESEKSRVV
+86 ALPEAEKARVI

-115 VIVPVSD
+115 VIVPVSE

-133 GLPASIPDGYDALSD
+133 GLPASIPDGYEAIAD
-148 IPMGSSRSVETVR
+148 IPMGSSRSVENVR
-161 LKQTQEVELARS
+161 LKQSQEIELARS
-173 ISEIEGLVTAR
+173 ISEIQGLVTAR

-202 SGSVFLQMENGRS
+202 SASVFVQMENGRS
-215 LSRQQVDAIVHLVAS
+215 LSRQQVDAIVHLVSS

-250 SRAPQD
+250 SRPPQD
-256 SAGRVSDAQLEHR
+256 SAGMLSDAQLEHR

-279 VISLVTPIVGAGN
+279 VIALVSPIVGAGN

-299 DIDFTRSEVTEELM
+299 DMDFTRSEVTEEVV

-326 SETSSEIIAKGVPG
+326 SDYSNEVTARGVPG
-340 ATSNSAPT
+340 ATTNRAPT
-348 QTEMNTEQNL
+348 QTEIETQQGDDAGNGAMNN
-358 GTTDPNS
+358 
-365 AKARSTSETR
+365 RSTSETR

-386 QRPSSQIT
+386 LRPSNQIVR
-394 GIQAAVL
+394 IQAAVL
-401 VREMEVMNAETGL
+401 VREMEIVNPETGL
-414 MEVQAIPDEKLKEI
+414 AEVQEIPQEKLDEI
-428 EALIASAIG
+428 GALVSNAIG
-437 INDERGDSLTVSS
+437 IDDERGDSLTVSS

-460 KKPWYDMD
+460 AKPWYDMD
-468 WAVNLMRQGL
+468 WAINIMRQGL
-478 TILLMAVV
+478 TIIIMAVV

-495 NRVMVP
+495 NRIMVP
-501 TAQGGPGE
+501 AAAGGPGE
-509 AMVSMDDDVD
+509 AVVTMDDDVD

-540 KKAAISPEMLDTANT
+540 KKAAISAEMLDTANT

-572 RVSNVFKNMM
+572 RVSNVFKTMM
-582 RGDMDPV
+582 QKDMDMI

>member
-1 MAEATTAMTPGAMA
+1 
-15 SGAAGT
+15 
-21 DLDMPEVE
+21 
-29 TAVASVP
+29 
-36 TSGPMAMI
+36 
-44 YRLTGG
+44 
-50 QSPRQL
+50 
-56 LPAIAGIVVSV
+56 
-67 IALGFFVSSQQPE
+67 
-80 RTTLYA
+80 
-86 SLPESEKSRVV
+86 
-97 DALKNAGVDVA
+97 
-108 LDPTTGD
+108 
-115 VIVPVSD
+115 
-122 YHSSR
+122 

-133 GLPASIPDGYDALSD
+133 GLPASIPDGYEALAD
-148 IPMGSSRSVETVR
+148 IPMGSSRSVEQVR
-161 LKQTQEVELARS
+161 LKQTQEIELARS

-202 SGSVFLQMENGRS
+202 TASVFIQMENGRS
-215 LSRQQVDAIVHLVAS
+215 LSRQQVDAVVHLVSS

-250 SRAPQD
+250 SRPPQD
-256 SAGRVSDAQLEHR
+256 SAGMMSDAQLEHR

-279 VISLVTPIVGAGN
+279 VIALVTPIVGAGN

-299 DIDFTRSEVTEELM
+299 DIDFTRSETTEELM
-313 DPEGNALRSEQRS
+313 DPEGTALRSEQRS

-340 ATSNSAPT
+340 ATSNRAPT
-348 QTEMNTEQNL
+348 QTDIDTQQSTDSN
-358 GTTDPNS
+358 DPNS
-365 AKARSTSETR
+365 AKARSSSETR

-394 GIQAAVL
+394 GIKAAVL
-401 VREMEVMNAETGL
+401 VREMEVVNPETGL
-414 MEVQAIPDEKLKEI
+414 TEVQGIPKEKLDEI
-428 EALIASAIG
+428 EALVSNAIG
-437 INDERGDSLTVSS
+437 IDVDRGDSLTVSS
-450 STFVSALEGV
+450 SPFVSALEGV

-468 WAVNLMRQGL
+468 WAVVIMRQGL
-478 TILLMAVV
+478 TILIMAVV

-495 NRVMVP
+495 NRIMVP
-501 TAQGGPGE
+501 AAQGGPGE
-509 AMVSMDDDVD
+509 AVVNLDDDVD

-572 RVSNVFKNMM
+572 RVSNVFKSMM
-582 RGDMDPV
+582 QKDMDTV

>member
-1 MAEATTAMTPGAMA
+1 MAEATTVMDPAAEGQTDDAATQMA
-15 SGAAGT
+15 
-21 DLDMPEVE
+21 P
-29 TAVASVP
+29 VP
-36 TSGPMAMI
+36 VSGPMAI
-44 YRLTGG
+44 VYRLTGG
-50 QSPRQL
+50 QSLRQV
-56 LPAIAGIVVSV
+56 LPAAVGIVVAV
-67 IALGFFVSSQQPE
+67 IGMAFFVVSQQPE

-86 SLPESEKSRVV
+86 SLPDSEKARVV
-97 DALKNAGVDVA
+97 DALTNAGVDVA

-115 VIVPVSD
+115 VIVPVRD

-133 GLPASIPDGYDALSD
+133 GLPASIPDGYDSLSD
-148 IPMGSSRSVETVR
+148 IPMGSSRSVENVR
-161 LKQTQEVELARS
+161 LKQSQEIELARS

-202 SGSVFLQMENGRS
+202 TGSVFVQMENGRS
-215 LSRQQVDAIVHLVAS
+215 LSRQQVDAIVHLVSS

-235 AKNDVTVVDQYGNLL
+235 SKNDVTVVDQYGNLM

-256 SAGRVSDAQLEHR
+256 SAGMMSDSQLEHR

-279 VISLVTPIVGAGN
+279 VIALVSPIVGAGN

-299 DIDFTRSEVTEELM
+299 NIDFTRSEVTEEIM
-313 DPEGNALRSEQRS
+313 DPEGTVLRSEQRS

-340 ATSNSAPT
+340 ATSNRAPT
-348 QTEMNTEQNL
+348 QTDIDTQQNVDNS
-358 GTTDPNS
+358 DPNS
-365 AKARSTSETR
+365 ANARSSSQTR

-401 VREMEVMNAETGL
+401 VREMEVLDPETGL
-414 MEVQAIPDEKLKEI
+414 TQIQEIPQEKLDEI
-428 EALIASAIG
+428 EALVRNTIG
-437 INDERGDSLTVSS
+437 IDSERGDSLTVSS

-468 WAVNLMRQGL
+468 WAVTIMRQGL
-478 TILLMAVV
+478 TILIMAVV

-495 NRVMVP
+495 NRIMVP
-501 TAQGGPGE
+501 AATGGPGE
-509 AMVSMDDDVD
+509 AIVSMDEDVD

-572 RVSNVFKNMM
+572 RVSNVFKSMM
-582 RGDMDPV
+582 RGDLDSA

>member
-1 MAEATTAMTPGAMA
+1 MAEATTVMNPA
-15 SGAAGT
+15 
-21 DLDMPEVE
+21 EVGQGDE
-29 TAVASVP
+29 PTTQVSTIP
-36 TSGPMAMI
+36 TSGPMAVL
-44 YRLTGG
+44 YRVTGG
-50 QSPRQL
+50 QSLRQV
-56 LPAIAGIVVSV
+56 LPAAIGIIVAVVAIV
-67 IALGFFVSSQQPE
+67 FFVVAQQPE

-86 SLPESEKSRVV
+86 SLPEAEKARVI
-97 DALKNAGVDVA
+97 DALKNAGVDVT

-115 VIVPVSD
+115 VIVPVRD

-133 GLPASIPDGYDALSD
+133 GLPASIPDGYEALAD
-148 IPMGSSRSVETVR
+148 IPMGSSRSVEQVR
-161 LKQTQEVELARS
+161 LKQTQEIELARS

-202 SGSVFLQMENGRS
+202 TASVFIQMENGRS
-215 LSRQQVDAIVHLVAS
+215 LSRQQVDAVVHLVSS

-250 SRAPQD
+250 SRPPQD
-256 SAGRVSDAQLEHR
+256 SAGMMSDAQLEHR

-279 VISLVTPIVGAGN
+279 VIALVTPIVGAGN

-299 DIDFTRSEVTEELM
+299 DIDFTRSETTEELM
-313 DPEGNALRSEQRS
+313 DPEGTALRSEQRS

-340 ATSNSAPT
+340 ATSNRAPT
-348 QTEMNTEQNL
+348 QTDINTQQSTDSN
-358 GTTDPNS
+358 DPNS
-365 AKARSTSETR
+365 AKARSSSETR

-394 GIQAAVL
+394 GIKAAVL
-401 VREMEVMNAETGL
+401 VREMEVVNPETGL
-414 MEVQAIPDEKLKEI
+414 TEVQGIPKEKLDEI
-428 EALIASAIG
+428 EALVSNAIG
-437 INDERGDSLTVSS
+437 IDVDRGDSLTVSS

-468 WAVNLMRQGL
+468 WAVVIMRQGL
-478 TILLMAVV
+478 TILIMAVV

-495 NRVMVP
+495 NRIMVP
-501 TAQGGPGE
+501 AAQGGPGE
-509 AMVSMDDDVD
+509 AVVNLDDDVD

-572 RVSNVFKNMM
+572 RVSNVFKSMM
-582 RGDMDPV
+582 QKDMDTV